1 MACIAARESW
11 ACCTEAPEVDGSA
24 LMALLAWTLTASGS
38 VPVARSSATATPSR
52 WSISALSRW
61 AGSSCGFPAVEAFMA
76 AAERAS
82 WLLVVNLAS
91 KESSF
96 RNGGGV
102 KVESTWLNFA
112 FDPSESMFAH
122 GETAV

>member
-1 MACIAARESW
+1 MA
-11 ACCTEAPEVDGSA
+11 V
-24 LMALLAWTLTASGS
+24 LAWTLTASGS

-52 WSISALSRW
+52 WSMSALSRW
-61 AGSSCGFPAVEAFMA
+61 AGSTWGFPAVEAFMA

-96 RNGGGV
+96 RN
-102 KVESTWLNFA
+102 
-112 FDPSESMFAH
+112 DC
-122 GETAV
+122 

>member
-1 MACIAARESW
+1 
-11 ACCTEAPEVDGSA
+11 
-24 LMALLAWTLTASGS
+24 
-38 VPVARSSATATPSR
+38 
-52 WSISALSRW
+52 
-61 AGSSCGFPAVEAFMA
+61 MA

-96 RNGGGV
+96 RDNTVV
-102 KVESTWLNFA
+102 KVESIPLNFGFGPFA
-112 FDPSESMFAH
+112 SMFAH

>member
-1 MACIAARESW
+1 
-11 ACCTEAPEVDGSA
+11 
-24 LMALLAWTLTASGS
+24 
-38 VPVARSSATATPSR
+38 
-52 WSISALSRW
+52 
-61 AGSSCGFPAVEAFMA
+61 AVEAFIA

-96 RNGGGV
+96 RNGAGI
-102 KVESTWLNFA
+102 KLESTSLNSVPDTFW
-112 FDPSESMFAH
+112 SMFAH